1 MSRHKNAVVQMPN
14 MQELGGH
21 RPGIPAFVR
30 VPIYPTAP
38 YVSTRQDVGI
48 QPRFYGATLAS
59 GDADYLQ
66 NSESIRIVN
75 FDIPCVLFARAG
87 GAFNTGAGNALPI
100 GVSPLDTFLF
110 RMEYSTGDKLDTGP
124 RMASTCLGT
133 MQNPGEVGGEPA
145 ENPGLRGMSVDQVD
159 PRAPKIVP
167 QLQDREHVA
176 ERRDFVLEPR
186 HEVHGCIRDGPGL
199 VVEAGAAAGEQL
211 HLEALTVVMAHAV
224 KRVLLRA
231 TEFE

>member
-133 MQNPGEVGGEPA
+133 MQNPGEVGGA
-145 ENPGLRGMSVDQVD
+145 GYVIQPG
-159 PRAPKIVP
+159 A
-167 QLQDREHVA
+167 
-176 ERRDFVLEPR
+176 
-186 HEVHGCIRDGPGL
+186 GL
-199 VVEAGAAAGEQL
+199 VLGITPLLQNLRIDITLFCMEQRGPSNY
-211 HLEALTVVMAHAV
+211 TQGI
-224 KRVLLRA
+224 
-231 TEFE
+231 